1 MAATAGQGKYS
12 ITVEPR
18 ALKDLFATLNALDKE
33 HQNKVRDR
41 AQPISKEFARRL
53 AIGAAF
59 GTTPPQAI
67 LVARSISTPRDRIPR
82 VDIGG
87 SKKVGR
93 PYGGKRKGSKRT
105 SAPAGALLWGS
116 EFGSRPGTDS
126 LGRPTN
132 KRFVKGRNRSGYWI
146 APTTDNEIKEV
157 AAEYEK
163 MLSQVIAEQKLNGA
177 SS

>member
-1 MAATAGQGKYS
+1 MAKAAGQGKLA

-18 ALKDLFATLNALDKE
+18 ALKDLFATLNALDKD

-41 AQPISKEFARRL
+41 AQPISQGFARAL
-53 AIGAAF
+53 AVGAAF

-67 LVARSISTPRDRIPR
+67 LVAKSISTPRDRIPR

-93 PYGGKRKGSKRT
+93 SYGGKRKGTTRK

-116 EFGSRPGTDS
+116 EYGSHPGIDS
-126 LGRPTN
+126 RGRRYT
-132 KRFVKGRNRSGYWI
+132 KRFVKGTNRKGYWI
-146 APTTDNEIKEV
+146 TPTTDNEIKEV

-163 MLSQVIAEQKLNGA
+163 MLAQVIAEQKLNGA